1 MLKWILIL
9 CALIMLGVLGTCFW
23 GYKQITGGGPTAA
36 VTVAMTPERAWTWL
50 STRDSL
56 QVIADTGKTVTV
68 SGNGMLEMGDSLTVR
83 SSTPISTGA
92 GADIIW
98 VVSSVDAPR
107 VRTFTTRE
115 DASKPGSLERIDSVA
130 QVGDS
135 VRISRTFLIGSL
147 SGTAGDSVGKIGGA
161 MLGSAAKVMVGA
173 MRHMAQDDLNRLKD
187 RFERP

>member
-23 GYKQITGGGPTAA
+23 GYKQITGGGPTAS
-36 VTVAMTPERAWTWL
+36 VMVAMTPERAWMWL

-56 QVIADTGKTVTV
+56 QAIADTGQTVTV
-68 SGNGMLEMGDSLTVR
+68 SGNGMLEVGDSLTVR
-83 SSTPISTGA
+83 SSNAVSTGA
-92 GADIIW
+92 STDIVW
-98 VVSSVDAPR
+98 VVAKVEAPR
-107 VRTFTTRE
+107 VRAFTTRE
-115 DASKPGSLERIDSVA
+115 DASKPGSLERIDSIA

-147 SGTAGDSVGKIGGA
+147 TGTAGDSVGKIGGA

-173 MRHMAQDDLNRLKD
+173 MRHLAQDDLNRLKD